1 MQGFT
6 FSVAD
11 ILDRPGTYRDI
22 RLRERL
28 PEVGSP
34 LARVS
39 DQAITAELRAE
50 SVVEG
55 ILLTGTSRASVV
67 LSCARCLKDFG
78 GEVRAELCELFA
90 PPGREVSSDADV
102 YEVQGAEIDVEPAL
116 RDAVTLSLPL
126 RPLCRDDCKGICA
139 GCGTDL
145 NAGVCQCVDDDV
157 DPRWAQLDALR
168 AKLER

>member
-1 MQGFT
+1 VHGFT

-22 RLRERL
+22 RLSERL
-28 PEVGSP
+28 PGVGSV
-34 LARVS
+34 LARIS
-39 DQAITAELRAE
+39 DDAIIAELRAE

-55 ILLTGTSRASVV
+55 ILVTGTSRASVV
-67 LSCARCLKDFG
+67 LSCARCLRDFET
-78 GEVRAELCELFA
+78 EVRADLCELFA
-90 PPGREVSSDADV
+90 APGHEVSSEADV
-102 YEVQGAEIDVEPAL
+102 YEVRGIEIDVEPAL